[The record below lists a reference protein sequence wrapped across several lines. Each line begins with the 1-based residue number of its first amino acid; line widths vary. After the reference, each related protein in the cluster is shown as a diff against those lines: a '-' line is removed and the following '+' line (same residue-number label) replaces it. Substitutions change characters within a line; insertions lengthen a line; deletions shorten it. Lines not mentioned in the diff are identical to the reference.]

1 MTDIE
6 MKVDKFSFKVA
17 VDRFYSSQG
26 VWALAAGNSVRI
38 GLSDF
43 LQQRSGDI
51 AFVDVKAEGTR
62 LAAGAQVAAV
72 ETIKVNLELA
82 SPLAGAVLRV
92 NALMETAPETIN
104 LDPYGDGWLCEIGA
118 ENWETDSKSLLDP
131 AAYFA
136 WMQHE
141 VDHEV
146 K

>member
-1 MTDIE
+1 MTDME
-6 MKVDKFSFKVA
+6 MKVDKFTFKVA
-17 VDRFYSSQG
+17 VDCLYSPEG
-26 VWALAAGNSVRI
+26 VWAFASGNSVRI

-72 ETIKVNLELA
+72 ETIKVNLDLA
-82 SPLAGAVLRV
+82 SPVAGTVLRV
-92 NALMETAPETIN
+92 NALLETAPETIN
-104 LDPYGDGWLCEIGA
+104 LDPYGDGWLCEIAA
-118 ENWETDSKSLLDP
+118 ENWETDRKNLLDP

-141 VDHEV
+141 VDHEA